1 MKTAEAK
8 RFKDNPSDLCQFYGT
23 EMWHRDPLMVNMV
36 FTDGVKHVADTRQ
49 AYWLIMFIYARYV
62 HMKVFKNEPFIT
74 IEMTTEDDTAEVVF
88 TDGNNNILHVEEIG
102 YTDYPDEGVCMW
114 LIDGVLMLPSE
125 Y

>member
-74 IEMTTEDDTAEVVF
+74 IEMTTEEDTAEVVF
-88 TDGNNNILHVEEIG
+88 TDGNNNILHVEEID

>member
-1 MKTAEAK
+1 M
-8 RFKDNPSDLCQFYGT
+8 Y
-23 EMWHRDPLMVNMV
+23 HRDPLMVNMV
-36 FTDGVKHVADTRQ
+36 YTDGVQHVAETRQ

-88 TDGNNNILHVEEIG
+88 TDGNNNILHVEDIA
-102 YTDYPDEGVCMW
+102 YTDYPDDGVCMW
-114 LIDGVLMLPSE
+114 LVDGVLMLPSE

>member
-23 EMWHRDPLMVNMV
+23 EMYHRDPLMVNMV
-36 FTDGVKHVADTRQ
+36 YTDGVQHVAETRQ

-114 LIDGVLMLPSE
+114 LVDGVLMLPSE

>member
-88 TDGNNNILHVEEIG
+88 TDGNNNILHVEEID

>member
-23 EMWHRDPLMVNMV
+23 EMYHRDTLMVNMV
-36 FTDGVKHVADTRQ
+36 YTDGVQHVAETRQ

-74 IEMTTEDDTAEVVF
+74 IEMTTEDETAEVVF

-102 YTDYPDEGVCMW
+102 YTDYPDDGVCMW
-114 LIDGVLMLPSE
+114 LVNGVLMLPSE

>member
-74 IEMTTEDDTAEVVF
+74 IEMTTEEDTAEVVF
-88 TDGNNNILHVEEIG
+88 TDGNNNILHVEEID

-114 LIDGVLMLPSE
+114 LVNGVLMLPSE